1 MVRNFRTTQD
11 SGRETGREGTLMNDF
26 PSGERGDDEATNVAS
41 PAGLKVV
48 SSAELLGGA
57 REIVI
62 RHVGED
68 YRLRLTRAGKLI
80 LNK

>member
-1 MVRNFRTTQD
+1 MHDITLAGDAQD
-11 SGRETGREGTLMNDF
+11 APVPGSGPR
-26 PSGERGDDEATNVAS
+26 VI
-41 PAGLKVV
+41 
-48 SSAELLGGA
+48 SSEDLLAGA
-57 REIVI
+57 REIII

>member
-1 MVRNFRTTQD
+1 MKGG
-11 SGRETGREGTLMNDF
+11 SGRAGRTGMQEKSSQDAAVGLSAQDHG
-26 PSGERGDDEATNVAS
+26 SSAAT
-41 PAGLKVV
+41 PRIV
-48 SSAELLGGA
+48 SSADLFGGT
-57 REIVI
+57 REVII

>member
-1 MVRNFRTTQD
+1 MQH
-11 SGRETGREGTLMNDF
+11 EILAE
-26 PSGERGDDEATNVAS
+26 PAAEAPDAL
-41 PAGLKVV
+41 PGPRVV
-48 SSAELLGGA
+48 SSTELLNGA
-57 REIVI
+57 KEIII

>member
-1 MVRNFRTTQD
+1 MHDTFSAAEALDPSV
-11 SGRETGREGTLMNDF
+11 SG
-26 PSGERGDDEATNVAS
+26 SGPRVIAS
-41 PAGLKVV
+41 
-48 SSAELLGGA
+48 EDLLRGA
-57 REIVI
+57 REIII

>member
-1 MVRNFRTTQD
+1 MQDTPMVG
-11 SGRETGREGTLMNDF
+11 SSLE
-26 PSGERGDDEATNVAS
+26 AS
-41 PAGLKVV
+41 PAGSGPRVI
-48 SSAELLGGA
+48 SSADLLDGS
-57 REIVI
+57 REIII

>member
-1 MVRNFRTTQD
+1 MHDTFSAAEALD
-11 SGRETGREGTLMNDF
+11 S
-26 PSGERGDDEATNVAS
+26 PASGSGPRVVAS
-41 PAGLKVV
+41 E
-48 SSAELLGGA
+48 ELLRGA
-57 REIVI
+57 REIII

>member
-1 MVRNFRTTQD
+1 MRMTEEEAGEPTAATRAGPPVP
-11 SGRETGREGTLMNDF
+11 EGMRVVPSEQLLMG
-26 PSGERGDDEATNVAS
+26 S
-41 PAGLKVV
+41 
-48 SSAELLGGA
+48 

-62 RHVGED
+62 RHGSED

>member
-1 MVRNFRTTQD
+1 MHD
-11 SGRETGREGTLMNDF
+11 ITLA
-26 PSGERGDDEATNVAS
+26 EEAQAS
-41 PAGLKVV
+41 PASGSGPRVISSGDLLK
-48 SSAELLGGA
+48 GA
-57 REIVI
+57 REIII

>member
-1 MVRNFRTTQD
+1 MHDITLAGVAQESPV
-11 SGRETGREGTLMNDF
+11 SG
-26 PSGERGDDEATNVAS
+26 SGPRVISSGD
-41 PAGLKVV
+41 
-48 SSAELLGGA
+48 LLNGA
-57 REIVI
+57 REIII

>member
-1 MVRNFRTTQD
+1 MQQTH
-11 SGRETGREGTLMNDF
+11 STGSSTDN
-26 PSGERGDDEATNVAS
+26 N
-41 PAGLKVV
+41 PAGNGPRVV
-48 SSAELLGGA
+48 SSADLLDGS
-57 REIVI
+57 REIII

>member
-1 MVRNFRTTQD
+1 
-11 SGRETGREGTLMNDF
+11 
-26 PSGERGDDEATNVAS
+26 
-41 PAGLKVV
+41 V
-48 SSAELLGGA
+48 SSADLLDGS
-57 REIVI
+57 REIII

>member
-1 MVRNFRTTQD
+1 MA
-11 SGRETGREGTLMNDF
+11 SA
-26 PSGERGDDEATNVAS
+26 GDNSMESVSSDGS
-41 PAGLKVV
+41 PAAVAVLRSEDLFQGR
-48 SSAELLGGA
+48 

-62 RHVGED
+62 RHGRED

>member
-1 MVRNFRTTQD
+1 MQETHSTGTSTQ
-11 SGRETGREGTLMNDF
+11 T
-26 PSGERGDDEATNVAS
+26 A
-41 PAGLKVV
+41 PAGAGPRVV
-48 SSAELLGGA
+48 SSADLLEGA
-57 REIVI
+57 REIII

>member
-1 MVRNFRTTQD
+1 MHETRLAGDTPEPPEPG
-11 SGRETGREGTLMNDF
+11 SGPR
-26 PSGERGDDEATNVAS
+26 VI
-41 PAGLKVV
+41 
-48 SSAELLGGA
+48 SSDELLNGT
-57 REIVI
+57 REIII

>member
-1 MVRNFRTTQD
+1 MQHVTLAAPAPEAPD
-11 SGRETGREGTLMNDF
+11 AHSGPR
-26 PSGERGDDEATNVAS
+26 
-41 PAGLKVV
+41 VV
-48 SSAELLGGA
+48 SSTELLNGA
-57 REIVI
+57 KEIII

>member
-1 MVRNFRTTQD
+1 MHETRLAGDAPETPAPG
-11 SGRETGREGTLMNDF
+11 SGPR
-26 PSGERGDDEATNVAS
+26 VI
-41 PAGLKVV
+41 
-48 SSAELLGGA
+48 SSDELLNGT
-57 REIVI
+57 REIII

>member
-1 MVRNFRTTQD
+1 MQD
-11 SGRETGREGTLMNDF
+11 T
-26 PSGERGDDEATNVAS
+26 PADDRAEAIAAPPPNS
-41 PAGLKVV
+41 LKVV
-48 SSAELLGGA
+48 SSTELLGGA
-57 REIVI
+57 REIII

>member
-1 MVRNFRTTQD
+1 MVGSSQD
-11 SGRETGREGTLMNDF
+11 I
-26 PSGERGDDEATNVAS
+26 A
-41 PAGLKVV
+41 PAGSGPRVV
-48 SSAELLGGA
+48 SSADLLEGA
-57 REIVI
+57 REVII

>member
-1 MVRNFRTTQD
+1 MHETRLAGDAPETPVPG
-11 SGRETGREGTLMNDF
+11 SGPR
-26 PSGERGDDEATNVAS
+26 VI
-41 PAGLKVV
+41 
-48 SSAELLGGA
+48 SSDELLNGT
-57 REIVI
+57 REIII

>member
-1 MVRNFRTTQD
+1 MPDISRVGSSLEASTPG
-11 SGRETGREGTLMNDF
+11 SGPR
-26 PSGERGDDEATNVAS
+26 
-41 PAGLKVV
+41 VV
-48 SSAELLGGA
+48 SSADLLEGS
-57 REIVI
+57 REIII

>member
-1 MVRNFRTTQD
+1 MQHTSSTGSSSD
-11 SGRETGREGTLMNDF
+11 SA
-26 PSGERGDDEATNVAS
+26 PASGPR
-41 PAGLKVV
+41 VV
-48 SSAELLGGA
+48 SSADLLDGS
-57 REIVI
+57 REIII

>member
-1 MVRNFRTTQD
+1 MHDITLAGEAQD
-11 SGRETGREGTLMNDF
+11 PPVSGTGPRVISSGDLLM
-26 PSGERGDDEATNVAS
+26 
-41 PAGLKVV
+41 
-48 SSAELLGGA
+48 GA
-57 REIVI
+57 REIII